1 MEKRSMWKYSIYCYV
16 RVWVNISCY
25 SWGRKRKV
33 LSIFNNPKVFLS
45 VYFLHTSRQ
54 KRLSLRIPHFSSAV
68 GHTSFE
74 DFYPN
79 VVPFFFISAILVS
92 QQGSAASKVFWGF
105 PVFSW
110 GFSFFNFFFFFFFWV
125 CKDKER
131 KSSWKKLLLRKSEC
145 RLLVTMLWI
154 FL

>member
-1 MEKRSMWKYSIYCYV
+1 MEKRSMWKYSICCYV

-33 LSIFNNPKVFLS
+33 LSIFNNPKIFLS
-45 VYFLHTSRQ
+45 VYFLHTSQQ
-54 KRLSLRIPHFSSAV
+54 KRLSLRIPHFSPAV

-92 QQGSAASKVFWGF
+92 QQGSAASKVFLGVSCVLLRF
-105 PVFSW
+105 L
-110 GFSFFNFFFFFFFWV
+110 FFIFFFECV
-125 CKDKER
+125 KI
-131 KSSWKKLLLRKSEC
+131 KKKILMKKLLRKSEF